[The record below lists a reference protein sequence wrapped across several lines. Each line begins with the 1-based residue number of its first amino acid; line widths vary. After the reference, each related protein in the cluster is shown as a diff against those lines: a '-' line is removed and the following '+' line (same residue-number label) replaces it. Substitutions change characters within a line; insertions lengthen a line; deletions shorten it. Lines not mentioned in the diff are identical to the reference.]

1 MEVKTEKSYWRTG
14 KEQYREFCEIKLKKG
29 TTAKSIFLG
38 LILTAI
44 LVIPFAIFVF
54 QFVDLY
60 WFNTPNIMYLFLG
73 IAFALFMV
81 CNGLSNYISVKAVKL
96 LEKDMDNLQNIDEK
110 AVFYYQFLNPWF
122 ALFILVILIYFAVSS
137 GVI

>member
-1 MEVKTEKSYWRTG
+1 MEVKTEKSYWRLG

-29 TTAKSIFLG
+29 TTAKSIFFG
-38 LILTAI
+38 LILTALI
-44 LVIPFAIFVF
+44 VIPFAIFVF

-60 WFNTPNIMYLFLG
+60 WYNNPDTMYLFLG

-96 LEKDMDNLQNIDEK
+96 TIKDMDNLQNIDEK

-122 ALFILVILIYFAVSS
+122 ALFILVVLIYFAVSS

>member
-1 MEVKTEKSYWRTG
+1 MEVKTEKSYWRIG

-29 TTAKSIFLG
+29 TTAKSIFFG
-38 LILTAI
+38 LILTALLI
-44 LVIPFAIFVF
+44 IPFAIFVF

-60 WFNTPNIMYLFLG
+60 WYNTPNVMYLFLG
-73 IAFALFMV
+73 IAFALFMI

-96 LEKDMDNLQNIDEK
+96 IEKDMDNLQNIDEK